1 MNYRTV
7 LDTGN
12 SGRYPTITKKVFNE
26 WKDLNVIKNDTE
38 LSKTAFPMLA
48 INNKQFYI
56 RELKLKA
63 PLTFLT
69 SVGSEIKF
77 KNFYVQDDMFHPMN
91 ICKFAMSELGV
102 KWDLKDE
109 FVYIKNEKIPLLPYN

>member
-1 MNYRTV
+1 MCSFQR
-7 LDTGN
+7 L
-12 SGRYPTITKKVFNE
+12 KE
-26 WKDLNVIKNDTE
+26 
-38 LSKTAFPMLA
+38 
-48 INNKQFYI
+48 FYI
-56 RELKLKA
+56 HFGSALPSHLNIKLSA
-63 PLTFLT
+63 PFTFLT
-69 SVGSEIKF
+69 SVGSEIKL